1 LGDVEFTPAADP
13 PQRPGI
19 DRLRRA
25 RLLHDRTGR
34 VVQVGTPAAVVV
46 VFAASLEADPR
57 PGLTGTN
64 LLVLGALS
72 VFVLA
77 CGVALYG
84 TAVRR
89 LRLIAA
95 ALALVAALTLSFVQT
110 AGVGMLG
117 VGVAGCVLLGL
128 VSPRLGRIAVP
139 CAVVLVVAT
148 SLLHPPVF
156 SRTFL
161 SILAVGVVVVLI
173 TVAQRMRAAVDEAE
187 HLLVATERSRRAEE
201 AAVLHERQQLAR
213 EMHDVLAHSLSGLAL
228 QLEGARLLAADRDT
242 DSAVVAVIERAQS
255 LTRSG
260 LDDARRAIGLLRD
273 DDLPGS
279 DRLGDLVRTFTQDTG
294 IPCTLSVEGE
304 RRPLPATAELT
315 LYRVTQEALTNVVR
329 HADAGRV
336 DVDLRYGPQHVR
348 LRVAD
353 RPDGAAGDGAAPDG
367 GAPATSSA
375 TVSTEPGGGHGLTGM
390 RERAA
395 LLGGTLTARPAD
407 RGFVVELEVPA

>member
-1 LGDVEFTPAADP
+1 MEFTPAADP

-34 VVQVGTPAAVVV
+34 VVQVATPAAVVV

-72 VFVLA
+72 AFVLA

-89 LRLIAA
+89 LRLVAA
-95 ALALVAALTLSFVQT
+95 ALALLAALTLSFVQT

-187 HLLVATERSRRAEE
+187 HLLVATERSRRAEQE

-242 DSAVVAVIERAQS
+242 DPAVVAVIERAQT

-260 LDDARRAIGLLRD
+260 LDEARRAIGLLRD

-294 IPCTLSVEGE
+294 IPCALRVDGE

-336 DVDLRYGPQHVR
+336 DVDLRYGPEHVR

-353 RPDGAAGDGAAPDG
+353 RPDGDAPG
-367 GAPATSSA
+367 TRPATSPA
-375 TVSTEPGGGHGLTGM
+375 TVQAMPTVPAEPGGHGLTGM

-395 LLGGTLTARPAD
+395 LLGGTLTARPED